1 LWASTNNLLV
11 GLSKIKLESITFL
24 RSCFYEFWLKG
35 DDKAEVLSKAMDK
48 SADHINTVLK
58 YLVVL
63 CIQQN
68 SD

>member
-1 LWASTNNLLV
+1 MNS
-11 GLSKIKLESITFL
+11 GKSFDIE
-24 RSCFYEFWLKG
+24 Y
-35 DDKAEVLSKAMDK
+35 KAEVLSKAMDK